1 MIRLDFSL
9 VVLLATAALALT
21 AHAASAAGP
30 LIIAHRGAS
39 GYLPEHTQEAVAMA
53 HAQGAHFI
61 EQDVVLSKDHVPVVL
76 HDVQIDTVTDVADKF
91 PDRKRDDGRFYALDF
106 TLDELKTLNV
116 TERIDPRTGQAVFPA
131 RFPSRQG
138 TFRIPTLEEELRL
151 IDGLNRSTGR
161 RAGVY
166 PEIKAP
172 GWHREQGADISPIVI
187 ETLARHGYTS
197 KDDPCYLQC
206 FEFEEVRRIREELGY
221 QGRLVQLIGGRGRD
235 GFDPTSPE
243 GLDRLAGFVDGIGP
257 ALPLV
262 LREGPDGAFVPTDL
276 VSLAH
281 ERGLE
286 VHPYTIRA
294 DVLPPGIKQPDAL
307 FRLVFD
313 VAGCDAVFTDHP
325 DVGLRALGGRS
336 SR

>member
-1 MIRLDFSL
+1 MRIDLSF
-9 VVLLATAALALT
+9 VVLLATIVVGLGAGM
-21 AHAASAAGP
+21 ASAGG

-76 HDVQIDTVTDVADKF
+76 HDVQIDTVTDVAARF
-91 PDRKRDDGRFYALDF
+91 PDRKREDGRYYALDF

-116 TERIDPRTGQAVFPA
+116 TERIDPRTGEAVFPG
-131 RFPSRQG
+131 RFPASRG
-138 TFRIPTLEEELRL
+138 TFRIPTLEEELSL

-172 GWHREQGADISPIVI
+172 RWHREQGADISPIVI
-187 ETLARHGYTS
+187 DILARYGYAT
-197 KDDPCYLQC
+197 KADACFLQC
-206 FEFEEVRRIREELGY
+206 FEFDEVRRIREELGY
-221 QGRLVQLIGGRGRD
+221 RGRLVQLIGGRGR
-235 GFDPTSPE
+235 GEVDPVSAE
-243 GLDRLAGFVDGIGP
+243 GLDRLRGLVDGIGP

-262 LREGPDGAFVPTDL
+262 LREVDGGGFAPTDL

-281 ERGLE
+281 ERGFE

-294 DVLPPGIKQPDAL
+294 DALPRGLSDPAEL

-313 VAGCDAVFTDHP
+313 VARADAVFTDHP
-325 DVGLRALGGRS
+325 DLGIRFLAVSSGR
-336 SR
+336 